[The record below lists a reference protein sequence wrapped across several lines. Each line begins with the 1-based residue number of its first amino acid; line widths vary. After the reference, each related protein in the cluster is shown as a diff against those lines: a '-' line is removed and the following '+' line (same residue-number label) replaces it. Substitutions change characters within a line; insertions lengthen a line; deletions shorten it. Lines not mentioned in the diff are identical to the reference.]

1 MRSNKCQFIHLRLTE
16 SLLCSLE
23 NIKQNGGKIVLV
35 CEPQQ
40 NPKIVVTTSGSDSV
54 YELEPDH
61 GTVYFSLVNVKKSVG
76 KCLQNIQYRYRT
88 KATDD
93 SFVKA
98 RENLVKEVENS
109 RQQKIKA
116 LDYQLKSAS
125 LIKDERN
132 TKARKNLRRNSLS
145 GPPPKMA
152 KTSVGNNKT
161 RNSDIPPNI
170 PSFSSLS
177 SKKKSVQRPGTSPQL
192 ITNSLV
198 NIKENVSDKSDQQKV
213 TLTSGTAEGYVDD
226 IEKVI
231 YNKCLSAVQRR
242 NVLEQRLR
250 EAYTNTDEFVRTKE
264 IEKIKMDLS
273 SLVDDLYTDELLKK
287 WIPMSIGSA

>member
-152 KTSVGNNKT
+152 KTSVGNNKI
-161 RNSDIPPNI
+161 RNSDIPSNI

-192 ITNSLV
+192 MTNSLV

>member
-1 MRSNKCQFIHLRLTE
+1 MRSNKCEFIHLRLTE

-23 NIKQNGGKIVLV
+23 NIKQNGGKIALV

-132 TKARKNLRRNSLS
+132 TKARN
-145 GPPPKMA
+145 
-152 KTSVGNNKT
+152 
-161 RNSDIPPNI
+161 

-213 TLTSGTAEGYVDD
+213 THTSGTAEDYVND

>member
-152 KTSVGNNKT
+152 KTSVGNNKI
-161 RNSDIPPNI
+161 RNSDIPSNI
-170 PSFSSLS
+170 LS

-192 ITNSLV
+192 MTNSLV

>member
-1 MRSNKCQFIHLRLTE
+1 
-16 SLLCSLE
+16 
-23 NIKQNGGKIVLV
+23 GGKISLV

-40 NPKIVVTTSGSDSV
+40 SPKIVVTTSGSDSV

-61 GTVYFSLVNVKKSVG
+61 GTVYFSLVNVRKSVG

-93 SFVKA
+93 SFAKA

-132 TKARKNLRRNSLS
+132 TKARN
-145 GPPPKMA
+145 P
-152 KTSVGNNKT
+152 
-161 RNSDIPPNI
+161 
-170 PSFSSLS
+170 S
-177 SKKKSVQRPGTSPQL
+177 SKKKSVQRHGNLSNTSPEL

-198 NIKENVSDKSDQQKV
+198 NIKAKVSDKSDKQKV
-213 TLTSGTAEGYVDD
+213 THTSGTADVNDV
-226 IEKVI
+226 EKVI

-250 EAYTNTDEFVRTKE
+250 EAYTNTDEFVRAEE
-264 IEKIKMDLS
+264 IEKIKMDLCT
-273 SLVDDLYTDELLKK
+273 LVDDLYTDELLKK

>member
-1 MRSNKCQFIHLRLTE
+1 MQSNKCDFIHLRLTE
-16 SLLCSLE
+16 SLLCSLD
-23 NIKQNGGKIVLV
+23 NIKQNGGKIALV

-40 NPKIVVTTSGSDSV
+40 NPKIVVTTSRSDSV

-61 GTVYFSLVNVKKSVG
+61 GTVYFSLVNVRKSVG

-132 TKARKNLRRNSLS
+132 TKARKNLKRNSLS
-145 GPPPKMA
+145 GPPSKMA
-152 KTSVGNNKT
+152 KISAGNNKT
-161 RNSDIPPNI
+161 RNSDISFNI
-170 PSFSSLS
+170 PS
-177 SKKKSVQRPGTSPQL
+177 SKKKSVQRLGNLSSTSPKL

-198 NIKENVSDKSDQQKV
+198 NIKAKVSDKSDKQKV
-213 TLTSGTAEGYVDD
+213 THTSGTAKDYVNDL
-226 IEKVI
+226 EKVI

-250 EAYTNTDEFVRTKE
+250 EAYTNTDEFVRTEE
-264 IEKIKMDLS
+264 IEKIKMDLC
-273 SLVDDLYTDELLKK
+273 SLVNDLYTDELLKK